1 MPTLIDRTGLLED
14 RWSPLGAE
22 VVGEPGASGSAAAGP
37 ESHLILSLEQWTYHG
52 EALLASGAKVGIR
65 LEPSEG
71 PETIAPLLD
80 RISLVAVNFPSFTDG
95 RGYSIA
101 RLLRQRYGW
110 TGELRAVGDI
120 LRDQMF
126 YLSRCGFDTFE
137 LKDGEAVPEA
147 LAAFGDFTE
156 AYQEAADR
164 GPLFRRR
171 TPEPSAKTPAAAPD
185 ASPILDAGPRAN
197 GEPSGMGEGI
207 GPSPPIF
214 VR

>member
-1 MPTLIDRTGLLED
+1 MPTLIDRAGTVED

-22 VVGEPGASGSAAAGP
+22 VVGASGAAAAGP

-137 LKDGEAVPEA
+137 LKDGETVPEA

-156 AYQEAADR
+156 AYQEAVDR

-171 TPEPSAKTPAAAPD
+171 PGEPSAPGIDGSPTIDESRTPEARTAIGG
-185 ASPILDAGPRAN
+185 PIGV
-197 GEPSGMGEGI
+197 GESN
-207 GPSPPIF
+207 GPSASIA